1 MNKKVAFYILIFIT
15 FMFPILS
22 IEGIIPWIVS
32 IVLIN
37 KSIKKF
43 NSTGEIKYTVKNTI
57 LAGGIILS
65 YNVIAKVIQD
75 YLIKL
80 WL

>member
-1 MNKKVAFYILIFIT
+1 MNKKVIFYILIFIT
-15 FMFPILS
+15 FTFPILS
-22 IEGIIPWIVS
+22 IEGIIPWVVS
-32 IVLIN
+32 IILIN
-37 KSIKKF
+37 KSIKNFK
-43 NSTGEIKYTVKNTI
+43 STSEIKYAVKNTI

-65 YNVIAKVIQD
+65 YYVIAKVIQD